1 MGEIVMVRHGQ
12 ANTGAQSEADYDRL
26 SQLGHVQAGW
36 LGDWLDAHDP
46 GFDLVLSGTM
56 RRHRET
62 AAGMRRTPDRE
73 DNRLNEIDY
82 FALAR
87 DIEITHG
94 LPQPASQQDFATHMP
109 QTFAAWHAAEIAG
122 AEPFARFEDRV
133 REVLHE
139 AAEPGRRVLC
149 VTSGGII
156 AMALRIALGLDTDR
170 LAQVLLPI
178 YNSSLHRFRVLDSGI
193 FLSAFN
199 AIPHLDAPERSDCR
213 SWI

>member
-1 MGEIVMVRHGQ
+1 MGEIVLVRHGQ
-12 ANTGAQSEADYDRL
+12 ANTGAQSEEAYDRL
-26 SQLGHVQAGW
+26 SELGHIQAGW
-36 LGDWLDAHDP
+36 LGDWFDTHDP

-62 AAGMRRTPDRE
+62 AVAMRRAPERE
-73 DNRLNEIDY
+73 DPRLNEIDY

-94 LPQPASQQDFATHMP
+94 LPQPASEQDFAIHVP
-109 QTFAAWHAAEIAG
+109 QTFAAWHAAEIQG
-122 AEPFARFEDRV
+122 AEPFSAFEGRV
-133 REVLHE
+133 REVMAE

-178 YNSSLHRFRVLDSGI
+178 YNSSIHRFRVLKAGI

-199 AIPHLDAPERSDCR
+199 AIPHLDPPERADSR
-213 SWI
+213 TWI